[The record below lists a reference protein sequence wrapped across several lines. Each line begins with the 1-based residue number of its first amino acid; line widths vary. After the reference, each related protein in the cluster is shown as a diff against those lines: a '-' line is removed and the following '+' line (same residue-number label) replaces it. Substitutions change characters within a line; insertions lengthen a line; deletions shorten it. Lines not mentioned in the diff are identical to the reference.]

1 MKIYGY
7 FISGY
12 LILLADGLRGISDIA
27 GIALLMYSGFLAR
40 KPSDASHLLGHE
52 MVRNVASLVVAVAFI
67 TIIVFELFKEGIKR
81 CCLQPYLIQTPL
93 L

>member
-1 MKIYGY
+1 MC
-7 FISGY
+7 
-12 LILLADGLRGISDIA
+12 LILIADGLHGISDIA
-27 GIALLMYSGFLAR
+27 GIALLMYSGFIAR